1 MRVCTVTVEIHGTR
15 ILLICAYMP
24 FDDHRPN
31 INIIDF
37 NIALNDIVLNI
48 FIHLP
53 NSLKLITG
61 SRLVRKY
68 NLNTYK

>member
-1 MRVCTVTVEIHGTR
+1 MEFMELKGYINKRKQINLKIVTIQAIVS
-15 ILLICAYMP
+15 
-24 FDDHRPN
+24 F
-31 INIIDF
+31 
-37 NIALNDIVLNI
+37 VLNI
-48 FIHLP
+48 FIHIP